1 MYNPDQYY
9 AAHTVHLKE
18 LSEQAEHRRMIAIL
32 SQDQPAR
39 VRASSR
45 RLGVL
50 LVRLGT
56 WLARS
61 ATSSRP
67 NVGWRMSR
75 KLDGQGG
82 TVAMPSSASGNTGGA
97 CDVAGTQS
105 CAYCTH
111 A

>member
-1 MYNPDQYY
+1 MYNPDQHY

-18 LSEQAEHRRMIAIL
+18 VSEQAEHRRMIAAL
-32 SQDQPAR
+32 SQEKPAR
-39 VRASSR
+39 IRPSGR

-56 WLARS
+56 WLARN

-67 NVGWRMSR
+67 NVGWRVSR
-75 KLDGQGG
+75 KSDGRGG

-97 CDVAGTQS
+97 CDVAATQS